1 MVGEGEV
8 KRPTLE
14 RVRDVRMRY
23 DLRDYIAQELRFET
37 RSSRGRYIQVK
48 CPFHEDNDPSMAVYE
63 RNYYCHGCRAHGD
76 IIDWIRHRDGSNFF
90 TALEMLEGIGSHQAG
105 PGVRPWVVQS
115 EHEVQ
120 STVGADR
127 LRSTLASIIKAG
139 MENMMGSPAAIYCQ
153 SRGWGRNVQDAYR
166 LGYVDIHS
174 EDLGFFGGKD
184 SFEEIGLLY
193 KSGHP
198 WVSRRLLI
206 PLLDTSGNPVAL
218 ATRTLGGDDGP
229 RYINSRRSALFRR
242 DEMIYGS
249 SGSRC
254 RSSRTSWL
262 SRGMPTFGPCIAR
275 ECRRSLSCLTA
286 CLSSSTTGSPA
297 MRGGHASGSSWH
309 SMVTPQGKKG
319 SNSVGPDWQPRTC
332 PSLGCGSGT
341 GLMSRRSS
349 KNRASGPSRA
359 CSHTLKE
366 VHDGEVQRR
375 GA

>member
-23 DLRDYIAQELRFET
+23 DLRDYIAQELRIGT
-37 RSSRGRYIQVK
+37 RNARGRYIQVK

-139 MENMMGSPAAIYCQ
+139 MENMMGSPAATYCQ
-153 SRGWGRNVQDAYR
+153 SRGWDRNIQGAYR

-198 WVSRRLLI
+198 WISRRLLI
-206 PLLDTSGNPVAL
+206 PLLDTFGNPVAL
-218 ATRTLGGDDGP
+218 ATRTIDGDDGP
-229 RYINSRRSALFRR
+229 RYINSRRSPLFRR

-249 SGSRC
+249 EWVKVSLKPYFLVVEGYADVWSLYRVGVPAIAVMSDRMSEFQHNWIASYAHRTRKRVVMAFDGDAAGQEGEQLCWSRLAAEDV
-254 RSSRTSWL
+254 SVSRLWL
-262 SRGMPTFGPCIAR
+262 RDGLDVSEIIEKQGERAIKGLLAHI
-275 ECRRSLSCLTA
+275 E
-286 CLSSSTTGSPA
+286 
-297 MRGGHASGSSWH
+297 GGA
-309 SMVTPQGKKG
+309 
-319 SNSVGPDWQPRTC
+319 
-332 PSLGCGSGT
+332 
-341 GLMSRRSS
+341 
-349 KNRASGPSRA
+349 
-359 CSHTLKE
+359 
-366 VHDGEVQRR
+366 
-375 GA
+375 